1 MELTSTCPSK
11 GNNEAL
17 KGARLSSDN
26 VYGVVNTI
34 KKLVLRIEKDV
45 GVTTGET
52 GQTKPNQFLI
62 DHKDDQGAKDN
73 QGGLSWL
80 ESTSAANRTGKEEEN
95 DPNRVADARRTAKYE
110 EANQRGADSK
120 FVDAIQWKKFG
131 RAVPQSIEEIV
142 DQYN

>member
-120 FVDAIQWKKFG
+120 FVDAIQWKKSEG
-131 RAVPQSIEEIV
+131 
-142 DQYN
+142 